1 MAKQVDILTAKARQ
15 TRQNILWAA
24 RDILGRKGMDAI
36 NVMEVCAEAGVGRTS
51 FYNYFDDIDA
61 LVDAVAV
68 DAASAMKAQ
77 FDASHLGKPRG
88 MPRLEECLRMLLTAA
103 SEDPATMMLLT
114 ALAAQGG
121 PIRDLLRN
129 EIVQEFGHP
138 DQQDDE
144 ATCLKAEF
152 LTSVVLALSRDIAS
166 GRATSG
172 SIPGFVSMMMAS
184 AVTQRSF

>member
-1 MAKQVDILTAKARQ
+1 LAKQVDTLTAKARQ

-68 DAASAMKAQ
+68 DAASAIKAQ
-77 FDASHLGKPRG
+77 FDALHLGEPRG
-88 MPRLEECLRMLLTAA
+88 LPRLEKCLRMLLTAG
-103 SEDPATMMLLT
+103 SEDPGTMLLLT
-114 ALAAQGG
+114 TLAAHEG
-121 PIRDLLRN
+121 PIRDLLRY
-129 EIVQEFGHP
+129 EIVQELGRP
-138 DQQDDE
+138 EQQEYD
-144 ATCLKAEF
+144 ATSVKAEF

-172 SIPGFVSMMMAS
+172 SIPGYVSMMMAS
-184 AVTQRSF
+184 TVTERSF

>member
-1 MAKQVDILTAKARQ
+1 MAKQVDTLTAKARQ

-68 DAASAMKAQ
+68 DAAGAMKAQ
-77 FDASHLGKPRG
+77 FDALHLGEPRG
-88 MPRLEECLRMLLTAA
+88 LPRLEKCLCMLLTAG
-103 SEDPATMMLLT
+103 SEDPGTMLLLT
-114 ALAAQGG
+114 TLAAQEGS
-121 PIRDLLRN
+121 IRDLLRN
-129 EIVQEFGHP
+129 EIVQELGRP
-138 DQQDDE
+138 DQQEDD
-144 ATCLKAEF
+144 ATSIMAEF

-184 AVTQRSF
+184 TVTERSF